1 MLWRKKTVLYAH
13 RAWLLS
19 AAGAALV
26 FGAARED
33 AQAAPAS
40 ETAPPQPAA
49 TPAAPPAAAP
59 TPSVATV
66 GPVSITAVAD
76 LDSMT
81 LVAGGL
87 NPGSKL
93 LTKAALSASYDG
105 SSNGHN
111 GLTALASMQFAGGGH
126 ISGANIGDIQG
137 VDNIEAYTA
146 LRIYEAWIAYQY
158 AGGKFGWKAGLTDLN
173 ADFDT
178 QQVASLFLNSS
189 DGTGAEL
196 GHSGLNG
203 PSIFPTT
210 ALAISGFARMGQSL
224 IVRAGLFDGTA
235 GTPHHPGIFAIRLSN
250 HDGALFIGQIEKT
263 LANGFRLVA
272 GAWTYTS
279 LFGALHSFD
288 AEGNPI
294 PVQRERGA
302 FGLIEGTLTHSG
314 DDGERGLSAWLRAGL
329 GNPVV
334 QRISGYLGTGLV
346 YTGPLAKRA
355 GDQIGLSINHAIVD
369 EPNLPVPTEA
379 RRLAETEFEISYKYK
394 AKDWLAVQPDAQM
407 VVHPNGDPTIPTAFV
422 VGVRFSI
429 TLTKGL
435 FGKLG
440 VKAP

>member
-1 MLWRKKTVLYAH
+1 
-13 RAWLLS
+13 
-19 AAGAALV
+19 
-26 FGAARED
+26 
-33 AQAAPAS
+33 
-40 ETAPPQPAA
+40 
-49 TPAAPPAAAP
+49 
-59 TPSVATV
+59 
-66 GPVSITAVAD
+66 
-76 LDSMT
+76 MT